1 MDYDTPLTELER
13 LLVAAA
19 DDPAQRP
26 DFAQALLA
34 SEVYVLGSL
43 DRPTVEGEAQSGT
56 SMDVLTWSDQ
66 DGPITPFFTSEAAL
80 QRTLAARPGTDPRF
94 LRLKSRDLFQ
104 MMKGQRLVLNPDGPS
119 GKIYLP
125 GEVEALLTGN
135 EPGLNREV
143 LQAGRKVFVGEAAH
157 VPPELPEVLARFF
170 TRRPDVEAAHLG
182 WIAHPDGQRGY
193 LLVVVT
199 KNREAA
205 MEGFGTVQI
214 GDIIGDETLDVM
226 YSAPSAEEHLL
237 TLVPPFY
244 TRVPQADAPSPK
256 RRGFFR
262 RS

>member
-1 MDYDTPLTELER
+1 LTELEQ
-13 LLVAAA
+13 LLVVAAE
-19 DDPAQRP
+19 DPAERP
-26 DFAQALLA
+26 AFARAMLD
-34 SEVYVLGSL
+34 SEVHVLGSL
-43 DRPTVEGEAQSGT
+43 SRPAVEGEAQPGT

-94 LRLKSRDLFQ
+94 VRLKSRDLFQ
-104 MMKGQRLVLNPDGPS
+104 MMKGQRLVLNPNGPS

-135 EPGLNREV
+135 EPGLTPEV
-143 LQAGRKVFVGEAAH
+143 LQAGREVFVGEAAH

-205 MEGFGTVQI
+205 MDGFETVQI

-226 YSAPSAEEHLL
+226 FSAPGAEEHLL
-237 TLVPPFY
+237 TSVPPFY

-256 RRGFFR
+256 RRGLFR